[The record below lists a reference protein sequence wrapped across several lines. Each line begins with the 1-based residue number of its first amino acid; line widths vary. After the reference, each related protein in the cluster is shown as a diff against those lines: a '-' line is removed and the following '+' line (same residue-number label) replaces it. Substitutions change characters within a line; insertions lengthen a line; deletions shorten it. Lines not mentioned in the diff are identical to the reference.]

1 MKINILQWR
10 YSPFFMLLGFSL
22 LGINTAN
29 AAINCTSTM
38 SDISFGNVYPQSTQT
53 DSTATLNYKCTND
66 ESRTASAKVCFSI
79 GSPGGTSRQMQN
91 GAANK
96 LNYEFFQDPSRSI
109 VWGSQFFG
117 SKTPLVEDITIPENG
132 VFSDT
137 AIIYGRVTGNQVFVI
152 PGTYTSSYGKGDT
165 AVTVNG
171 QRGNAAPR
179 SCATKT
185 QADQFDFRVQA
196 RVIDECK
203 ITTIGALDFGSIIS
217 SSTPT
222 TVSSGANL
230 INVTC
235 SRDVPYNIGLA
246 SVNNPGNKTGAGI
259 MKSTSTGDTVPY
271 QLHSDANVE
280 NVWGNTATSTNLG
293 NGVGRTGTGV
303 VQGETVYATAPSTDV
318 KPGSYS
324 DTVTVHVNY

>member
-53 DSTATLNYKCTND
+53 DSTATLSYKCTND

-117 SKTPLVEDITIPENG
+117 SKTPLVEDITIPANG

-203 ITTIGALDFGSIIS
+203 ITTIGALDFGSIMS
-217 SSTPT
+217 ASTPT
-222 TVSSGANL
+222 TAISSANL

-235 SRDVPYNIGLA
+235 SKDVPYNIGL
-246 SVNNPGNKTGAGI
+246 SPSNGNVDGLGV
-259 MKSTSTGDTVPY
+259 MKNSANTATVPY
-271 QLHSDANVE
+271 QLQSDSNGTL
-280 NVWGNTATSTNLG
+280 WGNKDVTSTNVG
-293 NGVGRTGTGV
+293 NGVTRIGTGLAK
-303 VQGETVYATAPSTDV
+303 GETVFATVNNTDV
-318 KPGSYS
+318 KPDTYS